1 MYLIKLDAIDSTNS
15 YLRTSASVSM
25 PKDYTVVW
33 SEIQTKG
40 RGQMGTIWYSQ
51 EGKNLTFSVFKR
63 NIGLDVNNQFVI
75 SMLVSM
81 AIFRTLKKFQLPKL
95 SIKWPNDI
103 LSEQYKICGILIEN
117 IVKNNTIAGSIIGV
131 GLNVNQ
137 RFFDD
142 LPSASSMYLLTGK
155 LHNKEEIITEI
166 VSSIK
171 YYFKLLSQKTIPQ
184 LKQEYTNRLFR
195 LNKPSTFKQ
204 NGKTF
209 VGIIQGVKTNGQL
222 IVRIEDEKIK
232 TFDFKEITLLY

>member
-40 RGQMGTIWYSQ
+40 RGQMGTIWHSQ

>member
-15 YLRTSASVSM
+15 YLRASASVSM

-40 RGQMGTIWYSQ
+40 RGQMGTIWHSQ